1 MRTRVAA
8 AIAGL
13 AVAFGRDP
21 SETLISAY
29 VWALDDLGEE
39 SIEQAVKRALKEC
52 RTMPTPAELR
62 ELAGVRRPEDQALVA
77 WETAMRAV
85 QRVGFY
91 KSPDFADALINATIH
106 NLGGWRIF
114 VQRCDDAED
123 QKFLRMD
130 FIRTYA
136 SFARCGPPPGSTGP
150 LQGEFARVNALMGH
164 VGPNDAPVLVGD
176 DGRPGEQQP
185 ITIDS
190 RPKLPMP
197 FRRLPE

>member
-1 MRTRVAA
+1 M
-8 AIAGL
+8 IL
-13 AVAFGRDP
+13 A
-21 SETLISAY
+21 E
-29 VWALDDLGEE
+29 
-39 SIEQAVKRALKEC
+39 EC
-52 RTMPTPAELR
+52 RRASGEACAER
-62 ELAGVRRPEDQALVA
+62 VPHDADAGRTARAGRRPPPGGPGTRRVGDGDA
-77 WETAMRAV
+77 RV

-91 KSPDFADALINATIH
+91 KSPNFRDALINAVIH

-150 LQGEFARVNALMGH
+150 LQGEFARVNALLGH